1 MMNYWIYCITILVI
15 LIGLFYMYA
24 KRKLSYWE
32 KRGVVSIPPHLFF
45 GNFKDC
51 ILMKKTPADLL
62 QDIYNKVDPDVPY
75 VGLYIFH
82 KPVLL
87 LRDRT
92 LIKQIMITDFETFP
106 NRRFGSSNERDIIG
120 LDSILSIRQPRWK
133 YLRRKLT
140 PIVTGQKL
148 RNMMPLMLKS
158 SQEMISFIENLS
170 IDKTGGK
177 TYEVRDL
184 SSRYTAN
191 LLASIMFGVDTNSFN
206 KHEEGFKIN
215 GKISQY
221 TKINFF
227 NMPNIKSSANL
238 LFSLSCNDQKQ
249 EGYRNIIISAII
261 NQKCKRYLKIKS
273 FARARDVS
281 F

>member
-1 MMNYWIYCITILVI
+1 
-15 LIGLFYMYA
+15 MYA

>member
-1 MMNYWIYCITILVI
+1 MDYWTNINYWICCTTVLVI
-15 LIGLFYMYA
+15 LIGFFYAYA
-24 KRKLSYWE
+24 KRNLSYWE
-32 KRGVVSIPPHLFF
+32 KRGVKSIPPNIFF

-51 ILMKKTPADLL
+51 ILMRKTPADLM
-62 QDIYNKVDPDVPY
+62 QEFYNIVDPDEPY

-87 LRDRT
+87 LRDLT

-140 PIVTGQKL
+140 PILTGQKL
-148 RNMMPLMLKS
+148 KNMIPLMLKS
-158 SQEMISFIENLS
+158 NREMINFIENLP
-170 IDKTGGK
+170 IDKTGSK

-191 LLASIMFGVDTNSFN
+191 ILASTMFGVNTNAFN
-206 KHEEGFKIN
+206 KGEEGFLEN
-215 GKISQY
+215 GKIS
-221 TKINFF
+221 
-227 NMPNIKSSANL
+227 
-238 LFSLSCNDQKQ
+238 
-249 EGYRNIIISAII
+249 
-261 NQKCKRYLKIKS
+261 
-273 FARARDVS
+273 
-281 F
+281 